1 MCDAIGPRM
10 SAYRD
15 SLAWDAGL
23 GVAYAAYAGV
33 LIFVGGLCRGW
44 ITGLGRGCAV
54 EFMLSH
60 VPKAG
65 PFDRLRAGYG
75 APTSTLARTRMR
87 TASHPYGKERPMDGA
102 PTSTLARTRTL

>member
-54 EFMLSH
+54 EFMVSH

-75 APTSTLARTRMR
+75 APS
-87 TASHPYGKERPMDGA
+87 SVEDGDFCGGGWGDEWDA
-102 PTSTLARTRTL
+102 DGDAAGGV

>member
-54 EFMLSH
+54 EFMVSH

-65 PFDRLRAGYG
+65 HGKPLLRW
-75 APTSTLARTRMR
+75 
-87 TASHPYGKERPMDGA
+87 HERVRFNPRA
-102 PTSTLARTRTL
+102 YLPRH